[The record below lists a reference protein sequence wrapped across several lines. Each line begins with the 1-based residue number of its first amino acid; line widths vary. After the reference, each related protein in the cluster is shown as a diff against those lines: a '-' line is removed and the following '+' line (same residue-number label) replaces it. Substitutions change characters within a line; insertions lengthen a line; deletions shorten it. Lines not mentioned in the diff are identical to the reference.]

1 MIANVLGIC
10 NVVDSSKNDNLLGC
24 VQILMEKI
32 MGLITSVE
40 KQPLTKGK
48 I

>member
-10 NVVDSSKNDNLLGC
+10 NAVDFSKNDSLLGC

-40 KQPLTKGK
+40 KQPLTKGE
-48 I
+48 